1 MIKKIENNNKGLDE
15 SQSENESE
23 NESEIKSE
31 NKSENESENKR
42 ESEIKYENKNES
54 ENKSESEIKYEN
66 ENETE
71 QKGFCNTIIK
81 IIFWIM
87 KLLILIELL
96 WGICILNLL
105 SIYQIIS
112 IKNALFDE
120 IIGDIK
126 ANIFQEPREK
136 MD

>member
-1 MIKKIENNNKGLDE
+1 
-15 SQSENESE
+15 
-23 NESEIKSE
+23 
-31 NKSENESENKR
+31 
-42 ESEIKYENKNES
+42 
-54 ENKSESEIKYEN
+54 
-66 ENETE
+66 
-71 QKGFCNTIIK
+71 
-81 IIFWIM
+81 M

-136 MD
+136 HFYKRLIDETFRKLPELDIFLVG